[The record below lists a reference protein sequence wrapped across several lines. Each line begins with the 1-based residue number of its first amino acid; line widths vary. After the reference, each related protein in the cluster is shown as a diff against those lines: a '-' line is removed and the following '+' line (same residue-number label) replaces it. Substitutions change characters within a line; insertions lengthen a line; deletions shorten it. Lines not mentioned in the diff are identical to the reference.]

1 MSTPQNFNY
10 HFSADFQLF
19 DQPLDFHPK
28 LQPIISDFLRDKV
41 ETRRP
46 DKLFCPITKPI
57 FFPSQPLFQTVPVL
71 WRHQAQ
77 IQKATFLWTPLQ
89 PSALRVGG
97 AQWLS
102 DPPLHLPHLV
112 SCGGSFSASLTPL
125 LLALSCKT
133 AAYSNS
139 SWTAKWVFLK

>member
-19 DQPLDFHPK
+19 DQPLDFHPE

-41 ETRRP
+41 ETRQP
-46 DKLFCPITKPI
+46 GKLFWPITKPI
-57 FFPSQPLFQTVPVL
+57 FFPGQSLFQTVPVL
-71 WRHQAQ
+71 CHHQAQ

-89 PSALRVGG
+89 RSAIQRG

-102 DPPLHLPHLV
+102 DPPLYLPHLV
-112 SCGGSFSASLTPL
+112 SCQGSFSASLTPL